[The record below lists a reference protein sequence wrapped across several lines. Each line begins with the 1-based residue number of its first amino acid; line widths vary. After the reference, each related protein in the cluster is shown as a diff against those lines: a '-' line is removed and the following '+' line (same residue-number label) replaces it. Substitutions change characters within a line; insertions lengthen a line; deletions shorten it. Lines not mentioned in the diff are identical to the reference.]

1 MTAVGISI
9 RRIDGTEK
17 VAGQA
22 LYTGDLHLPGMAIAK
37 VLRSP
42 VAHARIR
49 GIDATK
55 ARAVPGVLAVL
66 TRDNLN
72 VASNAFGAY
81 VRDQQIL
88 ATERVRYVGDMVAA
102 VAAIDDAVAA
112 EAVKLIEVDYDE
124 LPAVYSVEEALADEA
139 PLVHEKLE
147 NRKDPGY
154 GRGGTHIVHERSNI
168 CFHFRHERGD
178 VDSGFREADQ
188 IFEDSFYFPSAQ
200 HYPMEPHICVAQFE
214 GDVLTVW
221 SATQSPFPVRQE
233 LARVFGLPFSAVRV
247 IVPYVG
253 GGYGAKSGIKTEG
266 IAACLSRM
274 IGRPVKLAFGADET
288 FKTIA
293 NRAPRSRSKRA

>member
-22 LYTGDLHLPGMAIAK
+22 LYTGDLRLPGMAIAK

-112 EAVKLIEVDYDE
+112 EEELFITMSLRPLAVTCWL
-124 LPAVYSVEEALADEA
+124 
-139 PLVHEKLE
+139 
-147 NRKDPGY
+147 
-154 GRGGTHIVHERSNI
+154 
-168 CFHFRHERGD
+168 
-178 VDSGFREADQ
+178 
-188 IFEDSFYFPSAQ
+188 SFS
-200 HYPMEPHICVAQFE
+200 
-214 GDVLTVW
+214 
-221 SATQSPFPVRQE
+221 
-233 LARVFGLPFSAVRV
+233 
-247 IVPYVG
+247 
-253 GGYGAKSGIKTEG
+253 
-266 IAACLSRM
+266 
-274 IGRPVKLAFGADET
+274 
-288 FKTIA
+288 
-293 NRAPRSRSKRA
+293 

>member
-22 LYTGDLHLPGMAIAK
+22 LYTGDLRLPGMAIAK

-124 LPAVYSVEEALADEA
+124 LPAVYNVEEALADEA

-147 NRKDPGY
+147 NRKDPAMAGAAHTSSTS
-154 GRGGTHIVHERSNI
+154 GATSVFIFATSAATWTAVFAKPIRSSRTV
-168 CFHFRHERGD
+168 F
-178 VDSGFREADQ
+178 
-188 IFEDSFYFPSAQ
+188 IFPAPST
-200 HYPMEPHICVAQFE
+200 IR
-214 GDVLTVW
+214 W
-221 SATQSPFPVRQE
+221 SRTSAWRSSKAMCSP
-233 LARVFGLPFSAVRV
+233 
-247 IVPYVG
+247 
-253 GGYGAKSGIKTEG
+253 YGAQ
-266 IAACLSRM
+266 
-274 IGRPVKLAFGADET
+274 
-288 FKTIA
+288 
-293 NRAPRSRSKRA
+293 PRVRFRCARN